1 MADPRFYVAARP
13 LTLKELAEHS
23 QAEVRGDP
31 DAVFTDVAPLA
42 QAGPDHVSF
51 LDNMRYADAFSA
63 SKAGACIVRP
73 DMEKKAPADMSLLL
87 TEDPYDGYARVA
99 QAYYPPPPPSAA
111 VSSQAVIDETASLG
125 RDCLVDT
132 GAVIGPGAEIGHRCH
147 IGAHA
152 VIGEGVVLGDD
163 CLIGP
168 SASLAC
174 ALVGKRVIIHAGAC
188 IGQDGFGFAP
198 GAQGHLKVPQLGRV
212 IIEDD
217 VEIGANTT
225 IDRGALDDTVVGAG
239 TKIDNL
245 VQVAH
250 NVRIGRNCLI
260 MAQVGIAGSTVVQ
273 DDAILAGQAGLADHL
288 TVGAGARVAAQSGV
302 IGDIP
307 AGATVSGY
315 PARNHREVLRNAA
328 ALKRLAP
335 LVKRL
340 EQLAR
345 RDEQSE

>member
-1 MADPRFYVAARP
+1 MQSSSRLTAGEVADLAGGTLIGNGETPIAGVATLENAGPGDLSFLATARYLSAFRRSHAGVVLVAP
-13 LTLKELAEHS
+13 PF
-23 QAEVRGDP
+23 QAEPEGPVTRVVVGSPHRALTRVLSVIQGPFRPSWGVHP
-31 DAVFTDVAPLA
+31 DATVG
-42 QAGPDHVSF
+42 AGTTWQG
-51 LDNMRYADAFSA
+51 R
-63 SKAGACIVRP
+63 I
-73 DMEKKAPADMSLLL
+73 
-87 TEDPYDGYARVA
+87 
-99 QAYYPPPPPSAA
+99 A
-111 VSSQAVIDETASLG
+111 VG
-125 RDCLVDT
+125 R
-132 GAVIGPGAEIGHRCH
+132 GAVIGRGVRFGENCVVSDHVVVADGVEIGSHCRLYAHAIVEPGARLGNRVVLHPGARVGTAGFGYTRSDSGHAAIPH
-147 IGAHA
+147 IGGC
-152 VIGEGVVLGDD
+152 V
-163 CLIGP
+163 
-168 SASLAC
+168 
-174 ALVGKRVIIHAGAC
+174 
-188 IGQDGFGFAP
+188 
-198 GAQGHLKVPQLGRV
+198 
-212 IIEDD
+212 IEDD

-335 LVKRL
+335 LIKRL